1 MYNEKCIKFCT
12 NGQKMYMKKISTK
25 NALKIAYENL
35 YSSNVKNINRNLD
48 NLLKAKK
55 IASIENGLKSKQ
67 NKEELER

>member
-1 MYNEKCIKFCT
+1 
-12 NGQKMYMKKISTK
+12 MYMKKISTK

-55 IASIENGLKSKQ
+55 IASIENSLKSKQ
-67 NKEELER
+67 DEEELER

>member
-1 MYNEKCIKFCT
+1 
-12 NGQKMYMKKISTK
+12 MYMKKISTK

-48 NLLKAKK
+48 NLLKVKK

-67 NKEELER
+67 DEEELER